1 MDMKTKPEQSNAAL
15 MARRAAAIPR
25 GIGNAHAIFVD
36 HALNSEIWDVEGKR
50 YIDFCAGIAVV
61 NTGHCH
67 PKVVAAVKAQ
77 AESFTHTCFQV
88 VAYEHYVAL
97 AERLNK
103 LAPGPTPKKT
113 FFMNTGAEA
122 VENAVK
128 IARVAT
134 GRSGIIAFTGAFH
147 GRTMFSVAMTG
158 KVDPYKKGFGPF
170 PAEIYHVPFPHPL
183 HGVSEDDSINALHTL
198 FKNDIE
204 ASRVAAIFIEPVQG
218 EGGYIPLSSCFM
230 CRLRKICDDH
240 GIMLVMDEVQT
251 GIGRCGE
258 IFAHAHSPVEADIIT
273 LAKGLGGGFTLAAII
288 GKEKIMDAAAPG
300 GLGSTYAGNPI
311 TIAAGHAVLDIM
323 EEEKLCARSMA
334 IGERLRG
341 RFNAMKAK
349 LSFITE
355 VRGLGAMT
363 GVEFCHDN
371 DPHKPAADIANTL
384 KSECAK
390 RGLLILNCGIYGNVL
405 RVMVPLTISDAILD
419 EGLQVIETILLEI
432 QAGMPHKV
440 PFYQAPALVVSA
452 CNPKTE
458 CILLQK

>member
-1 MDMKTKPEQSNAAL
+1 MDTKVKNNVDL
-15 MARRAAAIPR
+15 MARRTAAVPR
-25 GIGNAHAIFVD
+25 GIGNAHAIFAER
-36 HALNSEIWDVEGKR
+36 ALNSEIWDVEGNR

-67 PKVVAAVKAQ
+67 PKVVAAVKEQ
-77 AESFTHTCFQV
+77 LEHFSHTCFQV
-88 VAYEHYVAL
+88 VAYEHYIAL

-128 IARVAT
+128 VARAAT

-147 GRTMFSVAMTG
+147 GRSMFSVAMTG

-170 PAEIYHVPFPHPL
+170 PPEIYHAPFPHAL
-183 HGVSEDDSINALHTL
+183 HGVTEDDAINGLLSI

-218 EGGYIPLSSCFM
+218 EGGYIPASSCFL
-230 CRLRKICDDH
+230 CRLRKICDEH
-240 GIMLVMDEVQT
+240 GILLVMDEVQT
-251 GIGRCGE
+251 GIGRCGKL
-258 IFAHAHSPVEADIIT
+258 FAHAHSPVEADIIT

-311 TIAAGHAVLDIM
+311 TIAAAHAVLDVM
-323 EEEKLCARSMA
+323 EEEQLPARSMA
-334 IGERLRG
+334 LGEKLRA
-341 RFNAMKAK
+341 RFNAMKEK

-363 GVEFCHDN
+363 GVEFCYDN

-384 KSECAK
+384 KAESAK

-419 EGLQVIETILLEI
+419 EGLQIIETILVEI
-432 QAGMPHKV
+432 QAKMPQKA
-440 PFYQAPALVVSA
+440 PFYQAPLLTSSSCASA
-452 CNPKTE
+452 QN
-458 CILLQK
+458 CILK